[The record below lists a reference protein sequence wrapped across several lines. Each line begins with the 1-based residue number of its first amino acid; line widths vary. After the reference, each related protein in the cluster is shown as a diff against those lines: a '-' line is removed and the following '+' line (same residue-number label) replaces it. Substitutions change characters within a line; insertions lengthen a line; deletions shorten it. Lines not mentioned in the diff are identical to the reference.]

1 MSAQRQSRHL
11 VSILV
16 DNHPGELARIVGLFS
31 GRGFN
36 IDSLAVNIT
45 MDPEKSRV
53 VLTTRGDDDVIEQ
66 ITKQL
71 NKLIRVHKVWHLQG
85 DKHIERELCLVTVR
99 AHGPKAREE
108 VERISHLCQ
117 ARILSFSSTT
127 FTLELTGTSSEV
139 EHFLEMLRPLG
150 VRSLVRSAPIAIT
163 KPTEVDQT
171 STESAA

>member
-1 MSAQRQSRHL
+1 MSAQRQPRHL

-16 DNHPGELARIVGLFS
+16 DNSPGELARIVGLFS

-45 MDPEKSRV
+45 MDPDKSRV
-53 VLTTRGDDDVIEQ
+53 VLTTRGDDNVIEQ

-71 NKLIRVHKVWHLQG
+71 NKLIRVHKVWLLEG

-99 AHGPKAREE
+99 AQGAKAREE
-108 VERISHLCQ
+108 VERIVNLCQ
-117 ARILSFSSTT
+117 ARILSFSSST
-127 FTLELTGTSSEV
+127 FTLELTGTSGEV

-150 VRSLVRSAPIAIT
+150 VRNLVRSAPIAIS
-163 KPTEVDQT
+163 KPTEAEQT